1 MKRFFAVLTF
11 VSVINAVAVAQSG
24 SNNFIPEL
32 VFQNPVLVS
41 GVAGQDGAVYKFSNV
56 ATDIDA
62 TVKVSARSAANV
74 VLTNI
79 DVANMGWS
87 KALQPQFGI
96 QGNVPANKDWW
107 MDFEV
112 IFYKAG
118 TTVRKKIKGFQ
129 VTAIDVDG
137 DGVSIREYIQMNRV
151 SAVAYC
157 PVNYLAPQAPINI
170 PSLAELVGEGD
181 NNKGSDK
188 MSLGPVQNFYNI
200 DTAGTP
206 VMSTYTYEDKDK
218 ITFRYGAKSGAV
230 ISNAGERLNSL
241 WFKAFSLTPPQL
253 LPIVFY
259 SFNANYD
266 KKNVNLS
273 WSAQADDDFGTF
285 VIERSVD
292 GKNFEV
298 VGQLAAKANRQS
310 YTFSDAGVTSA
321 SGIVYYRIQSREKS
335 GERNY
340 SSIKLIRLNKE
351 ANSSL
356 AVYPNP
362 VQRTA
367 NVTLP
372 ASWQSKPIAIRIFN
386 STGMLVKMISLQ
398 AASQTES
405 VDFSQLPA
413 GMYVVKAQCHDEL
426 AEQRVIR
433 N

>member
-1 MKRFFAVLTF
+1 MKRFFSVLAII
-11 VSVINAVAVAQSG
+11 SVFNTIAVAQSC
-24 SNNFIPEL
+24 SNNLIPEL

-62 TVKVSARSAANV
+62 TVKVRARSASNV

-79 DVANMGWS
+79 DVANMGWT

-96 QGNVPANKDWW
+96 QGNVPANQDWW
-107 MDFEV
+107 MDFDV

-118 TTVRKKIKGFQ
+118 TTTRKKIKGFQ

-137 DGVSIREYIQMNRV
+137 DGVSIREYVQMNRV
-151 SAVAYC
+151 SAIAYC
-157 PVNYLAPQAPINI
+157 PVNYLAPQAPMVLSN
-170 PSLAELVGEGD
+170 LAEILTDSD

-206 VMSTYTYEDKDK
+206 VMSTYTYEDKDM

-241 WFKAFSLTPPQL
+241 WFKAFSLTPPTL

-259 SFNANYD
+259 SFNAFYD
-266 KKNVNLS
+266 KKNVNLN

-351 ANSSL
+351 ASATL

-367 NVTLP
+367 NLTLP
-372 ASWQSKPIAIRIFN
+372 TSWQTKPVTVRIFN
-386 STGMLVKMISLQ
+386 STGMQVKNISLQ

-413 GMYVVKAQCHDEL
+413 GMYVVKAQCQHQL
-426 AEQRVIR
+426 AEQRVIK

>member
-1 MKRFFAVLTF
+1 MKRFFSVLAII
-11 VSVINAVAVAQSG
+11 SVFNAIAVAQSG

-62 TVKVSARSAANV
+62 TVKVRARSASNV

-79 DVANMGWS
+79 DVANMGWT

-96 QGNVPANKDWW
+96 QGNVPANQDWW
-107 MDFEV
+107 MDFDV

-118 TTVRKKIKGFQ
+118 TTTRKKIKGFQ

-137 DGVSIREYIQMNRV
+137 DGVSIREYVQMNRV
-151 SAVAYC
+151 SAIAYC
-157 PVNYLAPQAPINI
+157 PVNYLAPQAPMVLSN
-170 PSLAELVGEGD
+170 LAEILTDSD

-206 VMSTYTYEDKDK
+206 VMSTYTYEDKDM

-241 WFKAFSLTPPQL
+241 WFKAFSLTPPTL

-259 SFNANYD
+259 SFNAFYD
-266 KKNVNLS
+266 KKNVNLN

-285 VIERSVD
+285 AIERSVD

-298 VGQLAAKANRQS
+298 VGQLAAKANRQN

-340 SSIKLIRLNKE
+340 SSIKLIRFNKE
-351 ANSSL
+351 ASASL

-362 VQRTA
+362 VQRAA
-367 NVTLP
+367 NLTLP
-372 ASWQSKPIAIRIFN
+372 TSWQTKPVTVRIFN
-386 STGMLVKMISLQ
+386 SAGMQVKNISLQ

-413 GMYVVKAQCHDEL
+413 GMYVVKAQCQDQL
-426 AEQRVIR
+426 AEQRVIK